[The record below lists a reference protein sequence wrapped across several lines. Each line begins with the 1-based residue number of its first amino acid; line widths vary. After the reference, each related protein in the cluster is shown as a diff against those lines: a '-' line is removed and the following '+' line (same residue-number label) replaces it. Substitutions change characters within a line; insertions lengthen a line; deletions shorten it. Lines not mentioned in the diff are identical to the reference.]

1 MAQQPTGGVGATGIA
16 SPPRFS
22 RLQCRRYLGC
32 TPAARP
38 AIGFTKD

>member
-16 SPPRFS
+16 SPPKFS

-32 TPAARP
+32 TPAART
-38 AIGFTKD
+38 AIGFTKN